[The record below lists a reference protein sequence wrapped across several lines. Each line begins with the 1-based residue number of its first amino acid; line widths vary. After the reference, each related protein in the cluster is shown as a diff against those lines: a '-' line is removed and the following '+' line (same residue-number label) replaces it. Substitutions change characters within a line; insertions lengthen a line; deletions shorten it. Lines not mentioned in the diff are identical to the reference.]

1 VIGNSGKIP
10 WQIPSEL
17 AHFKSTTMG
26 FPIIMGRETYLS
38 LGKSLSGR
46 INIVLTK
53 KKDFLLEEKEVIIL
67 SSFEDAFNYCEQL
80 NISQV
85 FIIGGAEIFDSIIDN
100 VDELIISHL
109 DITVE
114 GDRYFPQI
122 NHEIWNEEQVTQ
134 KEGFKVVTY
143 SRKKK

>member
-1 VIGNSGKIP
+1 
-10 WQIPSEL
+10 
-17 AHFKSTTMG
+17 
-26 FPIIMGRETYLS
+26 MGRKTYLS
-38 LGKSLSGR
+38 LGKSLPGR

-53 KKDFLLEEKEVIIL
+53 EKEFLSNDKDVITL

-80 NISQV
+80 NISRV

-122 NHEIWNEEQVTQ
+122 NHDIWKEEQAEL

-143 SRKKK
+143 SRKKN